1 MAGKCKSKKVPVVRE
16 IDLKKIFGLN
26 GKNGKVVLAVTN

>member
-1 MAGKCKSKKVPVVRE
+1 MASKCKSKKVPVVRE

>member
-1 MAGKCKSKKVPVVRE
+1 MASKCKSKKVPAVQE
-16 IDLKKIFGLN
+16 IDLKKIFVLN

>member
-1 MAGKCKSKKVPVVRE
+1 MASKCKSKKVPAVQE
-16 IDLKKIFGLN
+16 IDLKKIFELN